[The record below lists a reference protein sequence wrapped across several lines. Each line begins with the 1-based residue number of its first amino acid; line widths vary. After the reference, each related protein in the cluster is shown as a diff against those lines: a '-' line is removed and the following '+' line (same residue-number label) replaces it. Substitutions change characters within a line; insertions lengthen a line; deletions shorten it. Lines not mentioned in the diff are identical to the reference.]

1 MCACM
6 ETDVRESANDCI
18 LASGEG
24 HGSRGETLHPIC
36 AARPVS
42 SSSERSV
49 YQQYLDYLHDRP
61 YLAPDVTK
69 SEMFLFLAVIKMG
82 HDA

>member
-1 MCACM
+1 MYACT

-18 LASGEG
+18 LTSREA
-24 HGSRGETLHPIC
+24 HGSRRETLHPIC

-49 YQQYLDYLHDRP
+49 LLHLLLIYSYQQPLGRNNWFWCN
-61 YLAPDVTK
+61 
-69 SEMFLFLAVIKMG
+69 ERG
-82 HDA
+82 

>member
-1 MCACM
+1 MYACM

-18 LASGEG
+18 LASEEG
-24 HGSRGETLHPIC
+24 HGSRGEMLHPIY

-49 YQQYLDYLHDRP
+49 LLTFQVPNLISIFFRLGRLSKESVHVRG
-61 YLAPDVTK
+61 
-69 SEMFLFLAVIKMG
+69 FL
-82 HDA
+82 